1 MLYVNYIII
10 KLEEKRVPSH
20 LRHLGLSVCLWER
33 KATVLFRVKCAQ
45 FLLLGDPEFL
55 LRPLGEGEPFW
66 GGLWCA
72 TLGCSGGKQS
82 PWLEKWGDVLAD
94 EDHGPHLSVC
104 CRLSLGCRWFHGCW
118 ESKSDL
124 GVRWDGGNGLCHLS
138 PLYQPCWW
146 GFHFRLPA
154 RKKAAV
160 CKTQA
165 SGCDLHVTVGG
176 AKPTIGV
183 THADFLA
190 HQPVC
195 LENPSGWGLA
205 AVSFF
210 FTYQVVH
217 WRKWWSP
224 RGPATAER
232 WSPEKRYSLKWA
244 SGLPLWGQFPCGWSE
259 RPLWRKRIGDRQ
271 TGMGHTTPELRQGLR
286 LEATLFIV
294 WSFVYI
300 C

>member
-1 MLYVNYIII
+1 M
-10 KLEEKRVPSH
+10 
-20 LRHLGLSVCLWER
+20 
-33 KATVLFRVKCAQ
+33 
-45 FLLLGDPEFL
+45 
-55 LRPLGEGEPFW
+55 
-66 GGLWCA
+66 
-72 TLGCSGGKQS
+72 
-82 PWLEKWGDVLAD
+82 
-94 EDHGPHLSVC
+94 
-104 CRLSLGCRWFHGCW
+104 
-118 ESKSDL
+118 
-124 GVRWDGGNGLCHLS
+124 RWDGGNGLCHLS

-165 SGCDLHVTVGG
+165 SGCDLHLTVGG

-205 AVSFF
+205 VVSFF
-210 FTYQVVH
+210 FTYQVAH

-232 WSPEKRYSLKWA
+232 WSPEKRCSLEWA
-244 SGLPLWGQFPCGWSE
+244 SGLPLWGQFPCGGSE
-259 RPLWRKRIGDRQ
+259 RPLWRKRIRDRQ
-271 TGMGHTTPELRQGLR
+271 TAW
-286 LEATLFIV
+286 ATLHLN
-294 WSFVYI
+294 WGKGLDSRQLRSSFGHLYTFVRETEPKVHTKN
-300 C
+300 CKERREAVC

>member
-1 MLYVNYIII
+1 MCVCERGRL
-10 KLEEKRVPSH
+10 LSFSEKNVPPIPLAQWSWVFAKTVG
-20 LRHLGLSVCLWER
+20 RRGAVLGWALMCDS
-33 KATVLFRVKCAQ
+33 
-45 FLLLGDPEFL
+45 GL
-55 LRPLGEGEPFW
+55 LRW
-66 GGLWCA
+66 KA
-72 TLGCSGGKQS
+72 S
-82 PWLEKWGDVLAD
+82 PGWRSRVTCWLTRTM
-94 EDHGPHLSVC
+94 GPHLSVC
-104 CRLSLGCRWFHGCW
+104 CRLSLCCWWFHGRW

-205 AVSFF
+205 GVSFF

-232 WSPEKRYSLKWA
+232 WSPEKRYSLEWA